1 MVDQLLDWEDDLPE
15 RDFDLAEESAAK
27 SAEPKGLAICLG
39 TSMQMTPARD
49 WPCEA
54 GRMVIVNLQPTVKD
68 AEAKLVIR
76 APIDTVMRGLVQG
89 LEQSRLEGPSQGLEV
104 PRYERAEAF
113 ALSHRFESPRGRG
126 DDWSLQIA
134 DETGSPCGFILHVT
148 VANGQETVTLE
159 RQPFRHRGRGRTTLQ
174 VTVHFDRI
182 PLGDGRFYRRQPMM
196 LTYEVAA
203 AEGRQVFTADLTTPL
218 DGPAGNC

>member
-1 MVDQLLDWEDDLPE
+1 M
-15 RDFDLAEESAAK
+15 ASK
-27 SAEPKGLAICLG
+27 
-39 TSMQMTPARD
+39 
-49 WPCEA
+49 
-54 GRMVIVNLQPTVKD
+54 
-68 AEAKLVIR
+68 
-76 APIDTVMRGLVQG
+76 
-89 LEQSRLEGPSQGLEV
+89 
-104 PRYERAEAF
+104 
-113 ALSHRFESPRGRG
+113 
-126 DDWSLQIA
+126 
-134 DETGSPCGFILHVT
+134 
-148 VANGQETVTLE
+148 VANGQEAVTLE